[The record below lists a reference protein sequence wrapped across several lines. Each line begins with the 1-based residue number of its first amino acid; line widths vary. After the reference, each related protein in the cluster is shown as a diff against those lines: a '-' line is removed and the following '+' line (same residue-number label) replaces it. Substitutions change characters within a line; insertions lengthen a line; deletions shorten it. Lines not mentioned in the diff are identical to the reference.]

1 MPDPLVTV
9 LQWNLGNFDVAL
21 RPGGRGPGGM
31 SYTHATASRG
41 EDLPHF
47 AAVLRL
53 EKPDVVTLQEL
64 DVRSGHHLELA
75 RLCGYRLA
83 ACGDAGPRH
92 TQAVLTAPG
101 VEVLRPLQP
110 PPGVAGVGA
119 GVRAHGLTVDVL
131 SLHSDA
137 GIHTASR
144 VAQHRALERW
154 ARERA
159 PAPLLLGGDFNFDDA
174 PESLHAGAH
183 RLARALPLFPDVVTS
198 DWAADAA
205 ALAGLKAALSDLAA
219 GAGPTAG
226 APRLWPRILLPLAA
240 PLLPLGWALG
250 VGRRRSRLDYL
261 FASGL
266 SARTARVLRVA
277 GEGAAGHPAVPQDA
291 FPWLDHD
298 PVLAVVE
305 AI

>member
-1 MPDPLVTV
+1 MSLSV

-21 RPGGRGPGGM
+21 RPGGRGPDGM
-31 SYTHATASRG
+31 SYTHATPSRA

-53 EKPDVVTLQEL
+53 EKPDVVTLQEV

-92 TQAVLTAPG
+92 TQAVLAAPG
-101 VEVLRPLQP
+101 VEALGTLQP
-110 PPGVAGVGA
+110 PPGVVGVGTA
-119 GVRAHGLTVDVL
+119 LRAHGVTLDVY

-137 GIHTASR
+137 GINTASR
-144 VAQHRALERW
+144 VAQHRALAQW
-154 ARERA
+154 ARGRGA
-159 PAPLLLGGDFNFDDA
+159 APLLLGGDFNFDDA
-174 PESLHAGAH
+174 PDSLHAGAE
-183 RLARALPLFPDVVTS
+183 RLASALPFFPNVVTR

-205 ALAGLKAALSDLAA
+205 ALAGLKAALRDLAA
-219 GAGPTAG
+219 EAGPTAG
-226 APRLWPRILLPLAA
+226 APRLWPRILLPLGA

-261 FASGL
+261 FGSGLRASG
-266 SARTARVLRVA
+266 ARVLRVA
-277 GEGAAGHPAVPQDA
+277 GEGASGHPAAPEDA

-298 PVLAVVE
+298 PVLAVVDL
-305 AI
+305 